1 MWRRK
6 LADMATV
13 ASPLGPI
20 AGREQVAQRAADA
33 MLRSLGATR
42 VTLRVAEAPIDSTSN
57 QLGIASGAF
66 EDVVLFPVVV
76 RSLAMAANET
86 VKVEV
91 LVSATAAL
99 TAATARGIEDVTTW
113 LLEAHGLLY
122 QNKLLHIDSVIVDH
136 FAGAEYLYHILASE

>member
-1 MWRRK
+1 
-6 LADMATV
+6 MATV

-42 VTLRVAEAPIDSTSN
+42 VTLRVAQSPVDSTGN
-57 QLGIASGAF
+57 QLGMASGGF
-66 EDVVLFPVVV
+66 EDVTLFPVVV
-76 RSLAMAANET
+76 RSTTIAANET
-86 VKVEV
+86 RRVEV

-99 TAATARGIEDVTTW
+99 AAATARGIEDVATW

-122 QNKLLHIDSVIVDH
+122 HDKLLHIDSVIVDH
-136 FAGAEYLYHILASE
+136 FAGSEYLYHILASE